1 MLKTSSD
8 KTGCCQTSSRSFAA
22 SPKAT
27 SSGSTGGSFY
37 SETSATMKKK
47 SLVWIICSRC
57 PWCGRTTCSWAAGQK
72 HKHWPGIICWHAFT
86 WRFCEIQ
93 TRECEK
99 EKSELW
105 DKSPWRKQAYYEMLN
120 CLHLLCNICDNLPRR
135 TFMKV
140 LVLRTPFSGSFSF
153 RFIIYICVYVY
164 IYIRLTRR
172 AVFQLYYQFPDL
184 LLKDHVLSCVSSSVL
199 NDFIA
204 LFSLFVAIL
213 LLICWIKE
221 CHVTVHVLML
231 LCRYNPEL
239 LERVREMADGID
251 VEDAPVFKT
260 RDELI
265 KQQQQKV
272 NNPNAFPPI
281 LHITAEV
288 CTIRASAS
296 TNKYNRWQM

>member
-99 EKSELW
+99 EKSESW

-184 LLKDHVLSCVSSSVL
+184 LLKDHVLSCFIICPKCLYRTFLSFCCNSSAYLLNKRVSCDCSCS
-199 NDFIA
+199 
-204 LFSLFVAIL
+204 
-213 LLICWIKE
+213 
-221 CHVTVHVLML
+221 HVTLQVQP
-231 LCRYNPEL
+231 RAAGES
-239 LERVREMADGID
+239 ERDGWWDWCGGRSCFQDQRWADQTTTTEG
-251 VEDAPVFKT
+251 E
-260 RDELI
+260 
-265 KQQQQKV
+265 
-272 NNPNAFPPI
+272 
-281 LHITAEV
+281 
-288 CTIRASAS
+288 
-296 TNKYNRWQM
+296 